1 MKSFILKPLYDRA
14 VDGIPGLGTPEEAV
28 ARFGGEGT
36 PHERAER
43 LTTVYLGLCAS
54 TGFVMGLGG
63 WLTLPVTLPANVA
76 GVALLHLHMCAA
88 YARLGGLDPHDADV
102 KERAVCVLLGSPT
115 PEPTREESEEVLDR
129 SAVKLAERG
138 LVLVA
143 ETALGLAK
151 HAGEYA
157 VKKIVKRR
165 LIRRSIPFLGGIL
178 GGISDYYA
186 TRQVSQTAADAFLDG
201 GDGGEAPPRLPTSD
215 GHTEDATLS
224 TPDAQ
229 A

>member
-28 ARFGGEGT
+28 ARFAGEGT

-63 WLTLPVTLPANVA
+63 WITLPITLPANVA

-88 YARLGGLDPHDADV
+88 YARLGGLDPHAEAV
-102 KERAVCVLLGSPT
+102 KERAVNVLLGAQT
-115 PEPTREESEEVLDR
+115 PASTREESEEVLDR

-157 VKKIVKRR
+157 VKRVVKRR
-165 LIRRSIPFLGGIL
+165 LLRRSIPLLGGIL

-186 TRQVSQTAADAFLDG
+186 TRQVSQTAADAFLNGG
-201 GDGGEAPPRLPTSD
+201 GDGDGFPEVPSSD
-215 GHTEDATLS
+215 GHSEDVTLS
-224 TPDAQ
+224 TPDESS
-229 A
+229 